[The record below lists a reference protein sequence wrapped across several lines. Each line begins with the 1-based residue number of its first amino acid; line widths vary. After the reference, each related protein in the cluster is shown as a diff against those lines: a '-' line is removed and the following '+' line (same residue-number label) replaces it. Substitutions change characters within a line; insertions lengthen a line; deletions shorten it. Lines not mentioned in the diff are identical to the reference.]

1 MAKSKSYTGL
11 VLVLLLLAAGGGG
24 AWYFLGTKTE
34 KKTEFQT
41 VKVARG
47 DIVQSVTA
55 TGDLQPVVT
64 VDVGA
69 QVSGQIKE
77 VMVDYN
83 SKVKAGDVLEVEV
96 SGIGVLRNPVVD
108 EAV

>member
-24 AWYFLGTKTE
+24 AWYFLGAKTE
-34 KKTEFQT
+34 KKPEFQT

-83 SKVKAGDVLEVEV
+83 SKVKAGDVLARIDE
-96 SGIGVLRNPVVD
+96 STFIQRLR
-108 EAV
+108 